1 MKANQNLSL
10 DYQNIDGGKVLM
22 VNNMTCMITIIGN
35 IKIKIFDRVVKELKQ
50 VRHAP
55 NLKKNIVSLGMLE
68 NIGYS
73 FEDENDS
80 LKVIKGFLVIIKGER
95 LE

>member
-1 MKANQNLSL
+1 
-10 DYQNIDGGKVLM
+10 
-22 VNNMTCMITIIGN
+22 MITIIGN
-35 IKIKIFDRVVKELKQ
+35 IRIKIFDRVVKELKQ

-68 NIGYS
+68 SMGYS

-95 LE
+95 LQ